1 MAKATLV
8 SSVHRAG
15 STLLVLALCVAAL
28 AATPARAA
36 ATPIDVVATVGMVA
50 DVVREVGGDCVDV
63 TLLMGPGIDPHLYR
77 ASASDVARLSAAE
90 LIVYNGFNLE
100 GQLGAV
106 FARLGARAA
115 TLALAEAIAT
125 RVGGDALL
133 DGDDDFAGQADP
145 HLWGDAALWARGAHA
160 VAERLSELRP
170 ECAADLAE
178 RADAYA
184 ASLEALHDWASASL
198 ATLPADQRTL
208 ITSHDAFEYFGAAYG
223 LDVSG
228 IEGIST
234 ESEASIADIR
244 ETADL
249 VIETGV
255 RAIFIETT
263 ISPRTIEAVQAA
275 VRDRGGDVAIGGAL
289 YGDAMGDMGTPEGTY
304 IGMLRA
310 NVVTITTALGGVL
323 APWPDALARWAEV
336 WELP

>member
-1 MAKATLV
+1 MPKHFLA
-8 SSVHRAG
+8 SRVHVAG
-15 STLLVLALCVAAL
+15 SALLALALVVAGL
-28 AATPARAA
+28 AGTPARAA
-36 ATPIDVVATVGMVA
+36 ATPIEVVATVGMVA
-50 DVVREVGGDCVDV
+50 DVVREVGGECVDV

-106 FARLGARAA
+106 FDRIGARTA
-115 TLALAEAIAT
+115 TLALAEAIAK
-125 RVGGDALL
+125 RVGDDALL
-133 DGDDDFAGQADP
+133 DGDDFAGQADP
-145 HLWGDAALWARGAHA
+145 HLWGDAALWSLGAHE

-178 RADAYA
+178 RADAYQ
-184 ASLEALHDWASASL
+184 ASLEALHVWAGASL
-198 ATLPADQRTL
+198 ATLPTDQRTL

-223 LDVSG
+223 LDVAG

-249 VIETGV
+249 VIESGV

-289 YGDAMGDMGTPEGTY
+289 YGDAMGDTGTPEGTY

-310 NVVTITTALGGVL
+310 NVVTITTALGGTL
-323 APWPDALARWAEV
+323 APWPDALTRWAEV
-336 WELP
+336 WDLQ